1 MPLPASCSSS
11 SSSSFNA
18 FLDLLLDDFFFSFF
32 SLKSS
37 SLKSSFDLLFCC
49 LVEDLDDDFF
59 VDLLVFIEDLS
70 ELDNFSRNSKSS
82 LVSLN
87 WLELESL
94 NWLLFVSSSYEPNE
108 LLSLTFNLDWK
119 SSSKFDDNDSFFLVF
134 FTWLFVILVFSSL
147 SLLSFL
153 QIKYY

>member
-1 MPLPASCSSS
+1 MPLPASCSPS

-37 SLKSSFDLLFCC
+37 SLKSSFDLLLCC
-49 LVEDLDDDFF
+49 LVEDLEDDDFF

-82 LVSLN
+82 LVNLN
-87 WLELESL
+87 
-94 NWLLFVSSSYEPNE
+94 
-108 LLSLTFNLDWK
+108 
-119 SSSKFDDNDSFFLVF
+119 
-134 FTWLFVILVFSSL
+134 
-147 SLLSFL
+147 
-153 QIKYY
+153 